1 MHERELAGGAI
12 ESRAYSDRSEHI
24 LKLVDQSDECRVID
38 VNADQLN
45 QYQELCSGKLKQLT
59 NSPPGWPP

>member
-1 MHERELAGGAI
+1 M
-12 ESRAYSDRSEHI
+12 ESRAYSDCGEHI

-45 QYQELCSGKLKQLT
+45 QYRERCAGKLKQLT
-59 NSPPGWPP
+59 KSPPVWPP

>member
-12 ESRAYSDRSEHI
+12 ESRAYSDCSEHI

-38 VNADQLN
+38 VNADQFN
-45 QYQELCSGKLKQLT
+45 QYQERCSGKLKQLT
-59 NSPPGWPP
+59 NSQPVWPP